1 MTPHKHA
8 DLLHAIADG
17 RKVEMR
23 HSKDCPW
30 YSPSYILRL
39 LDDDA
44 AGDGPTNYEFRV
56 QPETR
61 ALAGHM
67 FPEPVREPLANGTR
81 YWLVYTE
88 KKSFLTD
95 DFEWSGTAI
104 DMFWLKR
111 GLIHLTKEGAIAQAK
126 AMIASVGGEP

>member
-8 DLLHAIADG
+8 DLLHAIAEG

-44 AGDGPTNYEFRV
+44 AGDGPTNYEFRI
-56 QPETR
+56 QPEIRT
-61 ALAGHM
+61 LAGHA
-67 FPEPVREPLANGTR
+67 FPEPVSVPLATETE
-81 YWLVYTE
+81 YWIARPDLPGLC
-88 KKSFLTD
+88 SQRGWHSSSLD
-95 DFEWSGTAI
+95 DA
-104 DMFWLKR
+104 MRRR
-111 GLIHLTKEGAIAQAK
+111 GLIQPTEASAIAQAR
-126 AMIASVGGEP
+126 AIIAAIGGEL